1 MDIGTSLPRHIG
13 IIMDGNGRWATR
25 RGLPRYKGHEEGLKA
40 TKRVVKAAAERGI
53 PYLSLYTFSTENWK
67 RAQEEVSF
75 LMGLVRRYLKKEF
88 DFYREY
94 GIRIVHSGNLE
105 GLPREIRRDLLDVI
119 RDTASFTGLTLNIAL
134 NYGGRDEILRAM
146 KRWLEEGGGQELT
159 EESFRRYL
167 DVPELPDPDLVIR
180 TAGEQRLS
188 NFLIWQA
195 AYAEYYFTP
204 VLWPDFSE
212 RDFDEALRDYASRT
226 RKFGGTA

>member
-1 MDIGTSLPRHIG
+1 MDTGTSLPRHIG

-105 GLPREIRRDLLDVI
+105 GLPREIRRDLLDVM

-146 KRWLEEGGGQELT
+146 KRWLEEGGAPELT

-212 RDFDEALRDYASRT
+212 RDFDEALQDYASRT